1 MRQKVIAGN
10 WKMHCTIPEARRLAT
25 QLTKRLDKK
34 PAPKTRV
41 IICPPSTALSAVSE
55 VAKGSA
61 VYVGA
66 QNIAW
71 EEEGAF
77 TGEVSVK
84 MIKNAGAKYT
94 IIAHSERR
102 KYFNETSNIINKKIK
117 TALRNKVKVI
127 YCVGETLDERQN
139 NLTKDI
145 VLNQM
150 EWDLK
155 DLEVTDLKNMMIAY
169 EPVWAIG
176 TGKTATPEQAQDVH
190 SFIRDIVDTIFKGSP
205 ASKLSILY
213 GGSVKPGNAEDLLSQ
228 PDIDGALVGGAA
240 LDAAGFHKI
249 IQASEKVGKK

>member
-10 WKMHCTIPEARRLAT
+10 WKMHCTIPEAKRLAS
-25 QLTKRLDKK
+25 QLAKRLEKK

-41 IICPPSTALSAVSE
+41 IICPPFTALSAVSE
-55 VAKGSA
+55 VVRGSA
-61 VYVGA
+61 VKVGA
-66 QNIAW
+66 QNVAW

-84 MIKNAGAKYT
+84 MIKNAGAKYA

-102 KYFNETSNIINKKIK
+102 KYFAETSNVINKKIK

-145 VLNQM
+145 VLNQI

-155 DLEVTDLKNMMIAY
+155 DLVVEDLKNMMIAY

-176 TGKTATPEQAQDVH
+176 TGKTATPAQAQDVH
-190 SFIRDIVDTIFKGSP
+190 SFIRDIIDTIFKGKP

-213 GGSVKPGNAEDLLSQ
+213 GGSVKPDNAEALLSQ

-240 LDAAGFHKI
+240 LDAAGFSKI
-249 IQASEKVGKK
+249 IQASHNVK